1 MQKLL
6 KIDYLLKFSKI
17 VTLVALSISF
27 LSISASLIYGFY
39 LNKLNLKEKIY
50 VLEGNGNV
58 LIAKSVK
65 DALMWR
71 EPEIRNHLKKFH
83 NYFFNLDQFNYQQN
97 IEKALG
103 LIDESGKN
111 YYLTLRNQ
119 GWYNSLKLNNL
130 AQRIIIDSISTNT
143 KTYPYWGF
151 IYGKTEV
158 YRYGEMKK
166 KKEKTIQI
174 QCRLYD
180 VARTIE
186 NPHGLLI
193 SNYDILHH
201 GEK

>member
-1 MQKLL
+1 MKRFLE
-6 KIDYLLKFSKI
+6 IDYLLKFSKTI
-17 VTLVALSISF
+17 TLVALCISF
-27 LSISASLIYGFY
+27 LSISASLSYGIY

-50 VLEGNGNV
+50 VLEGSGNV
-58 LIAKSVK
+58 LVANTVK

-71 EPEIRNHLKKFH
+71 EPEIRSHLKKFH
-83 NYFFNLDQFNYQQN
+83 NYFFNLDQFNYKKN
-97 IEKALG
+97 IEKSLD

-111 YYLTLRNQ
+111 YYLTLLNQ

-130 AQRIIIDSISTNT
+130 AQRIRIDSINMNT
-143 KTYPYWGF
+143 ETYPYWGF
-151 IYGKTEV
+151 VYGKTEV
-158 YRYGEMKK
+158 YRYGEEEK

-180 VARTIE
+180 VARTLD

-193 SNYDILHH
+193 SNYDILYH